1 MDCSLWL
8 RGGPFLEVS
17 FLLELKGEKK
27 NVIKTIL
34 NKLSKSHN
42 QIEVV
47 DKKLDDMIE
56 SFVKGYP
63 YDEEDP
69 HTIQIHSMK
78 VKLYVHV
85 AGRRKA
91 ILFIEQVSSNALLIN
106 FCFFG
111 CEFDAPEWGQKGLKV
126 EDLPNFTNFLTDLY
140 CNFQFKIG
148 GIAIEKDIL
157 DLFNCNEVF
166 PNECYRFE
174 NINLNQFLETKPY
187 FIYLLWNENYKKLV
201 DIPYNHKRINKLG
214 LLITISDSYSEF

>member
-1 MDCSLWL
+1 MDDSQWL

-27 NVIKTIL
+27 NIIKTIL

-47 DKKLDDMIE
+47 DEKLDSKIE

-69 HTIQIHSMK
+69 HTVQIYSME

-91 ILFIEQVSSNALLIN
+91 TLQIEQVSSNALLIN
-106 FCFFG
+106 FWFFG
-111 CEFDAPEWGQKGLKV
+111 CEFDVPEWGQKAIKID
-126 EDLPNFTNFLTDLY
+126 DLPGFNNFLTDLY
-140 CNFQFKIG
+140 SNFQFKIG
-148 GIAIEKDIL
+148 GIAIENDIL
-157 DLFNCNEVF
+157 DLFDCSEVY

-174 NINLNQFLETKPY
+174 K
-187 FIYLLWNENYKKLV
+187 
-201 DIPYNHKRINKLG
+201 
-214 LLITISDSYSEF
+214 